1 MHANFGA
8 GGRVCGVFD
17 RDVDRAARFIQDKV
31 MSAGFVR
38 EAHGVVAASG
48 DTVVVRWC
56 LRWRRR
62 LLGDSQRQGHEANDG
77 GERNRGGLHEELDV
91 GRLKKSSHVAGTAL
105 AWGYRHE
112 ILAPNAIVP
121 RHPRSARKSQ
131 K

>member
-1 MHANFGA
+1 MHANFGS
-8 GGRVCGVFD
+8 GGRVFGVFD

-31 MSAGFVR
+31 MSACFVR

-48 DTVVVRWC
+48 DTVVVRWR

-91 GRLKKSSHVAGTAL
+91 GRSKKSSHVAGTAP
-105 AWGYRHE
+105 ACRYRHE
-112 ILAPNAIVP
+112 N
-121 RHPRSARKSQ
+121 RHPECDSPRQPHSARK
-131 K
+131 

>member
-8 GGRVCGVFD
+8 GGRVLGVFG
-17 RDVDRAARFIQDKV
+17 RNVDRAARFIQNKA

-48 DTVVVRWC
+48 DIVVVRWC

-62 LLGDSQRQGHEANDG
+62 LSGNSQRHGHEANG
-77 GERNRGGLHEELDV
+77 RGERNRGSLHEELDV
-91 GRLKKSSHVAGTAL
+91 GRSKKSSHVAGTAP

-112 ILAPNAIVP
+112 ILVPNAIVP
-121 RHPRSARKSQ
+121 RHPSLR
-131 K
+131 

>member
-1 MHANFGA
+1 MHANFVA
-8 GGRVCGVFD
+8 GGRVFGVFD

-31 MSAGFVR
+31 MSAGFVG

-48 DTVVVRWC
+48 DIIVVRWC

-62 LLGDSQRQGHEANDG
+62 LLGDSQRQGHEANDR
-77 GERNRGGLHEELDV
+77 GERNRGGLHEQLDV
-91 GRLKKSSHVAGTAL
+91 GRSKKSSHVAGTAP

-112 ILAPNAIVP
+112 ILIPNAIVP
-121 RHPRSARKSQ
+121 RQPRSARKSQ

>member
-1 MHANFGA
+1 MHANFGP
-8 GGRVCGVFD
+8 GGRVLGVFG
-17 RDVDRAARFIQDKV
+17 RDVDRAARFIQNKV

-48 DTVVVRWC
+48 DTVVVRRC

-62 LLGDSQRQGHEANDG
+62 LLGDSQRQGHEANDR

-91 GRLKKSSHVAGTAL
+91 GRSKKSTHVEGTAP